1 MKRVLAVIAAALVLL
16 TIPAMPVCGKTTI
29 PKGAY
34 GVWECSS
41 IKTTSILYKGNIST
55 KADQKIVDRE
65 NSACWRTYGKGH
77 GIYDH
82 AGSAAG
88 KGVWCVEDMRCGG
101 IATLTTAKAK
111 TYYQCTAIYLATQTK
126 YVMKYQGQTI
136 ACAKGDIICV
146 SCAIG
151 DNEVY
156 VAYYK
161 KIA

>member
-1 MKRVLAVIAAALVLL
+1 MKRTTAILFALLLL
-16 TIPAMPVCGKTTI
+16 TSALTFPCEAKTTI

-88 KGVWCVEDMRCGG
+88 KGVWSVEDMRCGG
-101 IATLTTAKAK
+101 IATLTTAKTK
-111 TYYQCTAIYLATQTK
+111 TYYQCTAIYLAKQTK
-126 YVMKYQGQTI
+126 YVMKYDGETL
-136 ACAKGDIICV
+136 ACKKDDVICV
-146 SCAIG
+146 SCAEDDG
-151 DNEVY
+151 MVY